1 MYVGAYLNILKPET
15 NFLVSGERLLD
26 NVQYTKYYMHD
37 KLSNVNYKNQPQVV
51 LIVGVRLLFIY

>member
-26 NVQYTKYYMHD
+26 NVHYTKYYMHD
-37 KLSNVNYKNQPQVV
+37 KLSNVTYKNQPQVV